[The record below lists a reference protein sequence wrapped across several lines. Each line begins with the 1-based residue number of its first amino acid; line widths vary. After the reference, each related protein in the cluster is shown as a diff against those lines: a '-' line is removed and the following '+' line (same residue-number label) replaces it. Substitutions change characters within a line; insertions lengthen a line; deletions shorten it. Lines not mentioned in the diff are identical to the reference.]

1 MLRLVT
7 RLLRYCT
14 SCLLFTLP
22 WLAQCWGQENAA
34 HILEVAD
41 TCSLYPK
48 AGLALYPLHVA
59 PFDYLRAEYVYS
71 GRDGEYGIHLPQ
83 YGLNEQQHLL
93 RAKGVTRQEK
103 WAAHGFA
110 EYEHA
115 ERRKVPCFLTV
126 HPDLFYPYLLV
137 DTSTRSLTREQYRL
151 GGVLGYALGAL
162 GLGVGG
168 EFSGVSQFGRSDPRP
183 LSRLGDFAVR
193 AVASYT
199 LPYYVLAAE
208 GSYRYY
214 TESLSTTNKKEDR
227 QDYVY
232 YLRGFGLY
240 DHNLSVQKRFENLK
254 HILAEQTYV
263 LQAAPRK
270 AYWPLVAIAYRRQN
284 TFGRTQVYNKIA
296 ETHEQQWEGKLGVP
310 FLLAQQRFI
319 LLFATTYRERLGE
332 EIDYTTHTVNTSPLI
347 TEERE
352 YHRSVAWYGKY
363 TTYQF
368 DVAYSYFAPNDRVH
382 AEYIGAL
389 HSMDTQYRQK
399 RYYYVQD
406 ALYQQL
412 ALTYRHLFSRIDA
425 LLRIQGAYYLPLQNR
440 TQRTL
445 ETRFLEQLINYTDQY
460 YNVAKFRLQT
470 TIEGGYLLA
479 HSHRVAIALTGAYAQ
494 MLDQNRTDW
503 LWLTTLRYEF
513 FNRN

>member
-1 MLRLVT
+1 MLRCLYVLCGG
-7 RLLRYCT
+7 LLIA
-14 SCLLFTLP
+14 LLFV
-22 WLAQCWGQENAA
+22 ARCWGQENAA

-41 TCSLYPK
+41 TCSGYPHT
-48 AGLALYPLHVA
+48 GLALYPLHVA

-71 GRDGEYGIHLPQ
+71 GRDGEYGMHLPQ
-83 YGLNEQQHLL
+83 YGLKEQQHLL
-93 RAKGVTRQEK
+93 RAKGATRQEK
-103 WAAHGFA
+103 LAAHGFA
-110 EYEHA
+110 EYEHV
-115 ERRKVPCFLTV
+115 ERRKVPFFLTV

-193 AVASYT
+193 AVVSYR
-199 LPYYVLAAE
+199 LPYYYVFAAE
-208 GSYRYY
+208 GNYRYY
-214 TESLSTTNKKEDR
+214 TESLSITNKKEDR

-240 DHNLSVQKRFENLK
+240 DHNLSVQKRSENLK
-254 HILAEQTYV
+254 QILSEQNFV
-263 LQAAPRK
+263 VQAAPLEKR
-270 AYWPLVAIAYRRQN
+270 YWPVVELVYRHQN
-284 TFGRTQVYNKIA
+284 AFGRTQVYNKIA
-296 ETHEQQWEGKLGVP
+296 ETHEQQWEGKIGVP
-310 FLLAQQRFI
+310 FLFSRQRLI
-319 LLFATTYRERLGE
+319 LLFHTTYRERRGE

-363 TTYQF
+363 TTYQMHL
-368 DVAYSYFAPNDRVH
+368 AYSYFAPNDRIH
-382 AEYIGAL
+382 AEYVGAL
-389 HSMDTQYRQK
+389 HFTDTQYRQR
-399 RYYYVQD
+399 RYFYTQH
-406 ALYQQL
+406 ALTQQL
-412 ALTYRHLFSRIDA
+412 GLTYRHLFARADG
-425 LLRIQGAYYLPLQNR
+425 LLRIQGAYYLPLQNH
-440 TQRTL
+440 TQRAL
-445 ETRFLEQLINYTDQY
+445 EARFLEKWIDYTDLY
-460 YNVAKFRLQT
+460 HNTAKFCLQAD
-470 TIEGGYLLA
+470 IEAGYLLA

-503 LWLTTLRYEF
+503 LWLATLRYEF